1 MGFKSW
7 VSGRLGLTTTQR
19 QAIWKLFGNFDANKL
34 SENPQSL
41 IKEGYES
48 NVDVYSVIKKII
60 DVTNAVPYVIE
71 KRTTEGW
78 EVLEDSTL
86 HELMENPNRG
96 KGYTWKDIDEQ
107 LLTYLLA
114 SGNGYLVGQ
123 IGMEQFTG
131 SKILEVDVLPSPFV
145 EAMTSDDF
153 FLPNVRYNFDLNTTK
168 RVYNVE
174 EIEHIKLFNPSYSSV
189 KESFNGLS
197 IIQVASRVVKVGND
211 RWDADASLLQNRGAI
226 GLITDRSG
234 RPMNNAEADKVQQS
248 FNKTT
253 TGTHNFGKIKV
264 TNKDL
269 NFIQMAMSS
278 TDLQLVEK
286 GVINLRAI
294 CNVFGLDS
302 SLFNDPANKTFNN
315 RKEAEKALYTNAI
328 IPISEKL
335 ETKHNQYLSINHY
348 PDGSV
353 RIRKDFSKVEAL
365 QADKK
370 VEAEKDK
377 IVVEGINSVLSM
389 PIDKDSKIIMLKET
403 YDISEELAAAL
414 LKEQTPIIPT
424 T

>member
-211 RWDADASLLQNRGAI
+211 RWDADA
-226 GLITDRSG
+226 
-234 RPMNNAEADKVQQS
+234 
-248 FNKTT
+248 
-253 TGTHNFGKIKV
+253 
-264 TNKDL
+264 
-269 NFIQMAMSS
+269 
-278 TDLQLVEK
+278 
-286 GVINLRAI
+286 
-294 CNVFGLDS
+294 
-302 SLFNDPANKTFNN
+302 
-315 RKEAEKALYTNAI
+315 
-328 IPISEKL
+328 
-335 ETKHNQYLSINHY
+335 
-348 PDGSV
+348 
-353 RIRKDFSKVEAL
+353 
-365 QADKK
+365 
-370 VEAEKDK
+370 
-377 IVVEGINSVLSM
+377 
-389 PIDKDSKIIMLKET
+389 
-403 YDISEELAAAL
+403 
-414 LKEQTPIIPT
+414 
-424 T
+424 